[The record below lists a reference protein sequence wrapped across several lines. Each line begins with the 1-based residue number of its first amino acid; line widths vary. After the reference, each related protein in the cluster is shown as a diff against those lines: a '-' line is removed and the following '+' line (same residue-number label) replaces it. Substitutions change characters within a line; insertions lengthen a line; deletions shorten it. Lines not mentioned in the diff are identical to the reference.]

1 MRDKAWRLSPEHLGR
16 LIALLA
22 EQGYEVIGPRKE
34 GAAIR
39 WGPVGSLDDLPA
51 GVGSESTPGHY
62 RLRARGSGAL
72 CVGPVAGQR
81 QALAAR
87 AGGAVR
93 AGVKN

>member
-51 GVGSESTPGHY
+51 GVGSESTADITKQG
-62 RLRARGSGAL
+62 
-72 CVGPVAGQR
+72 CVSSA
-81 QALAAR
+81 
-87 AGGAVR
+87 
-93 AGVKN
+93 